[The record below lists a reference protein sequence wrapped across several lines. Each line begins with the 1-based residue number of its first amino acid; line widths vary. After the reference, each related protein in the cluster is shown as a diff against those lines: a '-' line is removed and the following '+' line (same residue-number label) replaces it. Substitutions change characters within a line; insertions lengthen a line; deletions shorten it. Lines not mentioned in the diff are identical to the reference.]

1 MDRYIKA
8 LLPGATGLRRHSPPP
23 WCDRSPQA
31 FPSSWEEGLGVEEI
45 NMVTT
50 YFTIGYDR
58 F

>member
-8 LLPGATGLRRHSPPP
+8 LLPGATGLRRT
-23 WCDRSPQA
+23 PQA